1 MRYLMLVGWLALA
14 CAKSEPVPES
24 KPVPAADS
32 KTERAGLPA
41 CDSAGLDARFCRDTT
56 YR

>member
-1 MRYLMLVGWLALA
+1 MLVGLLALA
-14 CAKSEPVPES
+14 CAKSEPAPES
-24 KPVPAADS
+24 KPVPTPDPKS
-32 KTERAGLPA
+32 ERARLPV